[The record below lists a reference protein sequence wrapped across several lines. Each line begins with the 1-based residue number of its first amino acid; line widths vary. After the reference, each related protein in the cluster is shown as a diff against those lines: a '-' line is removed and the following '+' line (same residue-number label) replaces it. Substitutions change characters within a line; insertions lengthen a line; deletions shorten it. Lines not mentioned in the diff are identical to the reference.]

1 MTSGYQPVNNRSE
14 SEIRLLSI
22 SESTSENNENTIKPR
37 GSQNNKKQV
46 VEDLKL
52 DVPKNSNKNTTS
64 SKMNRIRR
72 KIRLKRKQRD
82 STLKNGVALNIN
94 NSSTSETGG
103 SELEADEYCSPMDI
117 CLTCMPSN
125 AINCFCSRQS
135 CCRSRSRAH
144 RQLWLNAFILFIF
157 AVALAGLAYYTMT
170 LQNQL
175 AILTIHLDPV
185 LDEKSELK
193 KIQEELQTKLNS
205 VATNQSILQ
214 DNLASIY
221 TKVENLSSQV
231 SVLNGSISTALVN
244 LANAPQL
251 KEVPDKIVKLSQ
263 ELGQFGSRLT
273 GVESQVTGTKN
284 DLSKVQDSLKKLP
297 KKTSNNPDVATSNAQ
312 VDKPALDALTLQFDS
327 KLHNQTARLDEKIDK
342 AAENF
347 NILATNLTEQ
357 LQKQEIHAAKSWKL
371 LDELNTN
378 VQNVSAKAASNE
390 LISRENQAE
399 IAKLQ
404 KSEKLQKSSNNNG
417 GIPSTPKV
425 INNNLN

>member
-22 SESTSENNENTIKPR
+22 SESTSENNENSIKLR
-37 GSQNNKKQV
+37 GPQNNKKQV

-52 DVPKNSNKNTTS
+52 DVPKNCKSTTS
-64 SKMNRIRR
+64 SKMNKIRR

-251 KEVPDKIVKLSQ
+251 KEVPEKIVKLSQ

-284 DLSKVQDSLKKLP
+284 DLSKVQDSLKK
-297 KKTSNNPDVATSNAQ
+297 TANNPDVATSNAH

-347 NILATNLTEQ
+347 NILGTNLTEQ

-399 IAKLQ
+399 LAKLQ
-404 KSEKLQKSSNNNG
+404 KTEKLQKSSNNNG
-417 GIPSTPKV
+417 GSPSTPKV